1 MTYENHRAS
10 VTRGANDLRD
20 FFAPGRGIAIIG
32 RTDNDA
38 GVARLIARYGAD
50 VKLCFVN
57 PKGGEVAG
65 VPVYRAIGDVPGE
78 FGVAL
83 LRVGPANVVQVVR
96 DCAAHGIR
104 RIVIFSS
111 GFSETGTEGV
121 EQERQLAAAI
131 AETGVR
137 VIGPN
142 TADNMFERFA
152 VPDGH
157 RGGLIGLVTQSGAM
171 GRPIVEGIAMGAA
184 FSRWIT
190 VGNEVDLEIADVIG
204 HFTHHDP
211 ARVIAGYVEGFKSL
225 PRLRAALSEANRA
238 DKPVIMLKIGESERG
253 ARMAASHTGHLSGND
268 AIVQGLFDQHG
279 VTRVRDLDELLET
292 ANLFAKLPP
301 ETGSRTALYSVSG
314 GTATLMAEIAGRYD
328 VDVPALAPATQDR
341 LAQLLP
347 GYVAMTNPID
357 NGGQFTMNATP
368 ADRRAVFDAIAAD
381 PAIDVI
387 VVGFNAAFGMLSDNM
402 AADVRSWVED
412 GGGKPVITVWS
423 SVVTDGAGYADLVA
437 SGVPIFRSLD
447 KAFRAIR
454 AFDAYRDARR
464 YFRDRSPVAPPIPL
478 DALARPGVVEDDRA
492 SALLRSA
499 GVPLIRQSLATS
511 ASAAAS
517 AHAEM
522 PFPHVLKISSPDF
535 PHRSDLGLVMLGI
548 DSADAAREA
557 FETITARA
565 TAARPDGRIEGVL
578 VQEQIIGGVE
588 MLVGLTYDPHLGPAI
603 TIGAGGIHAEIL
615 RDVAVRPL
623 PVDDQDIREMIASL
637 RIAPLLAGARGRP
650 AADLDALVAL
660 ALAVAGLGLAAGPK
674 LAELDLN
681 PVVAL
686 PDRAVAVDALV
697 VAG

>member
-10 VTRGANDLRD
+10 VTRGATDLRD
-20 FFAPGRGIAIIG
+20 FFTPGRGIAIIG
-32 RTDNDA
+32 RIDNDA

-65 VPVYRAIGDVPGE
+65 VTVYHTIDEVPGE
-78 FGVAL
+78 FSVAL

-96 DCAAHGIR
+96 NCAAHGIR

-111 GFSETGTEGV
+111 GFSETGPDGA
-121 EQERQLAAAI
+121 EQESQLAAAI

-142 TADNMFERFA
+142 TADNMFEQFA

-204 HFTHHDP
+204 HFTDHDP

-225 PRLRAALSEANRA
+225 PRLRAALSGANRA
-238 DKPVIMLKIGESERG
+238 GKPVVMLKIGESERG

-301 ETGSRTALYSVSG
+301 ETGSRAALYSVSG

-328 VDVPALAPATQDR
+328 VDVPVLAPATQKT
-341 LAQLLP
+341 LARLLP

-368 ADRRAVFDAIAAD
+368 EQRRAVFDAIAAD

-402 AADVRSWVED
+402 AADVRAWVE
-412 GGGKPVITVWS
+412 GGGAKPVIAVWS
-423 SVVTDGAGYADLVA
+423 SVVTEGAGYADLVA

-454 AFDAYRDARR
+454 AFGAHRDARR
-464 YFRDRSPVAPPIPL
+464 HFRDRPPIAPTLDL
-478 DALARPGVVEDDRA
+478 DALETPGIVEDKDA
-492 SALLRSA
+492 AALLKGA
-499 GVPLIRQSLATS
+499 GVSLARQSLA
-511 ASAAAS
+511 ASAEAA
-517 AHAEM
+517 AVAELA
-522 PFPHVLKISSPDF
+522 FPRVLKLSSPDF

-548 DSADAAREA
+548 DTADAVRQA
-557 FETITARA
+557 FDTIIARA
-565 TAARPDGRIEGVL
+565 QAARPDARIEGVL
-578 VQEQIIGGVE
+578 VQEQIVGGVE
-588 MLVGLTYDPHLGPAI
+588 MLVGLTHDPHLGPAI

-615 RDVAVRPL
+615 RDVSVRPL
-623 PVDDQDIREMIASL
+623 PVDEQDIREMIGGL

-650 AADLDALVAL
+650 PADLDALVTL
-660 ALAVAGLGLAAGPK
+660 ALAVAGLGLAAGSK

-681 PVVAL
+681 PVIAL
-686 PDRAVAVDALV
+686 PDRAVAVDALM